1 MTKGPKSFIIN
12 DEKGARKRMRR
23 TSMKKPWQTPE
34 LVILFRGRP
43 EEAVLCNCK
52 HANMAAVS
60 PHTFNNSCNLSATCC
75 STCQNTTAAS

>member
-1 MTKGPKSFIIN
+1 
-12 DEKGARKRMRR
+12 MRR

-75 STCQNTTAAS
+75 SACQNTTAAS